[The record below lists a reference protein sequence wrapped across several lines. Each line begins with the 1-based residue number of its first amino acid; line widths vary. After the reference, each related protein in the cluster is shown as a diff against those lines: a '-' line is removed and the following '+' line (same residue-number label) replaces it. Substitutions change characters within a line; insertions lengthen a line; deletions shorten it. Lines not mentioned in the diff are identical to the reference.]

1 MNHFSKSYSIK
12 DIRIIPVNSRNKFTH
27 IIHYTY
33 SHSYTQTYIIS
44 KPPSSYENN
53 SCIILDFQF
62 SPNMLFCDIF
72 FLSVKTRFLCHNKN
86 IVLIEEMQHVTI
98 TNFWIKISNNMNFGT
113 GSKLRGVVCEYVCIL
128 IQS

>member
-27 IIHYTY
+27 SY
-33 SHSYTQTYIIS
+33 SHSYTQTYII
-44 KPPSSYENN
+44 SSYENN

-62 SPNMLFCDIF
+62 SPNMLLCDIF
-72 FLSVKTRFLCHNKN
+72 LKTRFVCHNKN